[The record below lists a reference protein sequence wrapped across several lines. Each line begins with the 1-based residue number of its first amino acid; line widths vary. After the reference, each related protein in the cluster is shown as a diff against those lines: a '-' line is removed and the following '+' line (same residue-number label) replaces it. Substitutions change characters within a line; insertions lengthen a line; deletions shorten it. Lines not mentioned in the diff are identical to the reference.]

1 MWGEHIK
8 LVAVSVLVLPGSPL
22 LLGSDSTRA
31 FLVPA
36 VLLPVYLIIPFWNP
50 QGSRRV
56 LFTHDAQLIPY
67 QPFLTELNPC
77 PVVYVVYN

>member
-8 LVAVSVLVLPGSPL
+8 LVAVSVLALPGSPL

-31 FLVPA
+31 FLIPA
-36 VLLPVYLIIPFWNP
+36 LLLPVYLIPFRNP
-50 QGSRRV
+50 QGTRRV

-67 QPFLTELNPC
+67 QPFLTELNPMPC
-77 PVVYVVYN
+77 GIRCM